1 MKTAQDFV
9 LEIPVLKPRDQITKA
24 RQILRD
30 DRFREVYVVDARKNI
45 LGYIDLTDGLRV
57 TATKS
62 NVTVEGYVKEG
73 PAVNPMDSL
82 EQVARVMRDN
92 ETDSVAVVD
101 SSRHI
106 IGGVLLSDVFPVIT
120 SRHELRGTV
129 ASHMTTDVIIASPTD
144 TIQKIYTMIMESGF
158 SAFPVVK
165 KKRIV
170 GLISRRDLI
179 RTRRVQSVIA
189 HHAQT
194 TIEEIMSKDVITIS
208 PDEPIGSAAE
218 LLVKHDVSRL
228 PVTDGDRIVGIVD
241 RHDVLRG
248 LA

>member
-1 MKTAQDFV
+1 MIG
-9 LEIPVLKPRDQITKA
+9 IPVLKYNDQITKA

-30 DRFREVYVVDARKNI
+30 DRFREVYVVDVKKNI

-62 NVTVEGYVKEG
+62 NVTVEGYVKEAPMVG
-73 PAVNPMDSL
+73 PGDTL

-101 SSRHI
+101 SNRHI
-106 IGGVLLSDVFPVIT
+106 LGGVLLSDVFPVIT

-144 TIQKIYTMIMESGF
+144 TIQKIYTMIIESGF

-165 KKRIV
+165 KKRII

-208 PDEPIGSAAE
+208 PDEPIVSAAE